1 MFMDVFLF
9 VHGFELE
16 VLFIYL
22 FIYLFNIFYSF
33 LNYLYHALCLRFE
46 VLYRF
51 VFVNLRLNDV

>member
-22 FIYLFNIFYSF
+22 FNIFYSF
-33 LNYLYHALCLRFE
+33 LNYLYHVLCLRFE